1 MKKIQTILFLIAL
14 LLPSAMAAQD
24 FTALWIT
31 GSAVPE
37 GTQQLVKQPNG
48 NFAFKGALN
57 VGEVKVMTTA
67 TYQEGVTQFLK
78 PQLTDSYL
86 INNGL
91 YYVTTKDASQPGW
104 VVSFQEDLYHFVV
117 LPGSKKLQGELFF
130 PWNELLIAG
139 SAIPNG
145 ADNTEWKRDNMLPFV
160 RDHENP
166 YIFTWEGEL
175 GIYNNVVEP
184 GYFKLEGQMTW
195 GPRELHPYQ
204 HGEDILNSQQVCIG
218 GNDNKWK
225 VSKNGRYRITV
236 NLYDETVHAE
246 MVPASSYQ
254 IRKTLGISTMDNE
267 TESPATVYDLN
278 GMKRTSLSPGL
289 NIIRRTDGRI
299 IKVAKRRY
307 NK

>member
-1 MKKIQTILFLIAL
+1 MKKIQTILLLITL
-14 LLPSAMAAQD
+14 LLPASLAAQG
-24 FTALWIT
+24 FTALWAT
-31 GSAVPE
+31 GSAVPN
-37 GTQQLVKQPNG
+37 GTQQLAKLPNG

-57 VGEVKVMTTA
+57 VGEVKVMTTE

-86 INNGL
+86 INKGL
-91 YYVTTKDASQPGW
+91 NYVTTKDASQPGW
-104 VVSFQEDLYHFVV
+104 VVSFQEDYYHFVIT
-117 LPGSKKLQGELFF
+117 PNDKKLQGELFF

-139 SAIPNG
+139 SAIRYG

-160 RDHENP
+160 RDHEDP
-166 YIFTWEGEL
+166 YLFTWEGEL

-204 HGEDILNSQQVCIG
+204 HGEDILDAQQVCIG

-225 VSKNGRYRITV
+225 VTKNGRYRITV
-236 NLYDETVHAE
+236 NLYSETIHAE
-246 MVPASSYQ
+246 MLPSSSYPSQ
-254 IRKTLGISTMDNE
+254 EVLGISTTDGE
-267 TESPATVYDLN
+267 ASTPTSVYDLN
-278 GMKRTSLSPGL
+278 GMKRASLSPGL

-299 IKVAKRRY
+299 IKVAKR
-307 NK
+307 KI